1 MQLPF
6 VLFARAIDSGTSLFV
21 LANCQLGS
29 LGSSFLQQ
37 VINPPKNNDTVNVHP
52 MTFNPCSIFISP
64 NTPNHPTPSPT
75 NVCVCRGRETVRF
88 LPLTLLLEQLAT
100 FIDGAVSRDEQLI
113 VSNSQDVKYQHS
125 GIHRQ
130 PNDRSMTREWD
141 SRVSGLDYLPPES
154 WGLRQPGLFSF
165 LFDINIILMLPG
177 FLCRHYCIFFQDVTE
192 WTNRING

>member
-113 VSNSQDVKYQHS
+113 VSNSQDVKYQTLRDPS
-125 GIHRQ
+125 PTKWPVDDPGMRLKSL
-130 PNDRSMTREWD
+130 RTRLSS
-141 SRVSGLDYLPPES
+141 SRI
-154 WGLRQPGLFSF
+154 LRFEAAGFVFFSVWHQ
-165 LFDINIILMLPG
+165 
-177 FLCRHYCIFFQDVTE
+177 HYTDATWIPL
-192 WTNRING
+192 